1 MGRAA
6 RRAERER
13 DGVPLNAAVLAQI
26 DELAKSLAIARL
38 GARA

>member
-13 DGVPLNAAVLAQI
+13 DGMPLNAAVLSI
-26 DELAKSLAIARL
+26 TPL